1 MFWDVLCYLA
11 LGKDK
16 SNINFQFGAK
26 YCFFHIF
33 ICASLSIQTNMW
45 LKNLHLHVTLTQFN
59 PSSAALLLLSQSF
72 PISTRPW
79 VKSLWLCL
87 MLTNNNPFHCWIWAP
102 EAVLYLITGL
112 PWLYYFSIHFF
123 RNITTFSF
131 QKLIIFMIFA
141 TALNMHF
148 FKQIMLDFARL

>member
-45 LKNLHLHVTLTQFN
+45 LKNLHLHVTLTQSN
-59 PSSAALLLLSQSF
+59 PSSAALFLLSWSF

-79 VKSLWLCL
+79 EKSLWLCL
-87 MLTNNNPFHCWIWAP
+87 MLTNNNPFHCWVWAP
-102 EAVLYLITGL
+102 EAVLL
-112 PWLYYFSIHFF
+112 PYHRAPLTLLFLHSFF

-141 TALNMHF
+141 TALNMNF
-148 FKQIMLDFARL
+148 FKQLMLDFARL